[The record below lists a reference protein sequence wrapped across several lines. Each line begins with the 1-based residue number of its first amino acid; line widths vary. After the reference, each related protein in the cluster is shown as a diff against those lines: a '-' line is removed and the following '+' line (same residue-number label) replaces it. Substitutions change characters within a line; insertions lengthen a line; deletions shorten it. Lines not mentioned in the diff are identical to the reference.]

1 MSNSCVW
8 RSATRDIFS
17 DLQPGLCFPDEEG
30 PEVSETSLRK
40 LELRRLIIIY
50 TLVGFFLAF
59 TLPPL
64 VISFFTPFKT
74 MSDVYALPPKLLPT
88 PFTVQGY
95 GYSLREKNF
104 LTNLWNSTVVA
115 SVVTLLTLVF
125 APPSGYGLARLRFPG
140 RRLLAMAVLL
150 DYLLPAVTLL
160 VPFFV
165 IFKNL
170 GLIDTYSA
178 VVVTHLVFTV
188 PFAIW
193 FMRGYLTFIPWD
205 LEEAAMVD
213 GCSRPGAILRVIFL
227 LLQPAV
233 LAIGFFSFITS
244 WQEFV
249 YALIFTGINTA
260 TAPVVISSFVQE
272 AYVYWGGLAAS
283 TMMFSAPVAVLF
295 LLFQRYLIFGLT
307 GGVVKG

>member
-1 MSNSCVW
+1 VSW
-8 RSATRDIFS
+8 RIS
-17 DLQPGLCFPDEEG
+17 
-30 PEVSETSLRK
+30 RK

-50 TLVGFFLAF
+50 LLVALFLAF

-64 VISFFTPFKT
+64 VIPFFTSFKT

-88 PFTVQGY
+88 PFTIESY
-95 GYSLREKNF
+95 IYSLKEKNF
-104 LTNLWNSTVVA
+104 LDNLYHSAVVATVV
-115 SVVTLLTLVF
+115 TFLTLVF
-125 APPSGYGLARLRFPG
+125 AVSSGYGLARFNFRG
-140 RRLLAMAVLL
+140 RRLLAMSVLL
-150 DYLLPAVTLL
+150 AYLLPAVALL

-170 GLIDTYSA
+170 GLIDTYPA
-178 VVVTHLVFTV
+178 IILAHLVVTV

-193 FMRGYLTFIPWD
+193 FMRGYLTYIPWE

-213 GCSRPGAILRVIFL
+213 GCSRPGAILRVIFPL
-227 LLQPAV
+227 LKPAV

-260 TAPVVISSFVQE
+260 TAPVVIASFVQE
-272 AYVYWGGLAAS
+272 AYVDWGGLAAS
-283 TMMFSAPVAVLF
+283 TMIFSAPVAVLF
-295 LLFQRYLIFGLT
+295 LLFQRYLISGLM
-307 GGVVKG
+307 GGAVKG

>member
-1 MSNSCVW
+1 VSW
-8 RSATRDIFS
+8 RIS
-17 DLQPGLCFPDEEG
+17 
-30 PEVSETSLRK
+30 RK

-50 TLVGFFLAF
+50 LLVALFLAF

-64 VISFFTPFKT
+64 VIPFFTSFKT

-88 PFTVQGY
+88 PFTIESY
-95 GYSLREKNF
+95 IYSLKEKNF
-104 LTNLWNSTVVA
+104 LDNLYHSAVVATVV
-115 SVVTLLTLVF
+115 TFLTLVF
-125 APPSGYGLARLRFPG
+125 AVSSGYGLARFNFRG
-140 RRLLAMAVLL
+140 RRLLAMSVLL
-150 DYLLPAVTLL
+150 AYLLPAVALL

-170 GLIDTYSA
+170 GLIDTYPA
-178 VVVTHLVFTV
+178 IILAHLVLTV

-193 FMRGYLTFIPWD
+193 FMRGYLTYIPWE

-213 GCSRPGAILRVIFL
+213 GCSRPGAILRVIFPL
-227 LLQPAV
+227 LKPAV

-260 TAPVVISSFVQE
+260 TAPVVIASFVQE
-272 AYVYWGGLAAS
+272 AYVDWGGLAAS
-283 TMMFSAPVAVLF
+283 TMIFSAPVAVLF
-295 LLFQRYLIFGLT
+295 LLFQRYLISGLM
-307 GGVVKG
+307 GGAVKG

>member
-1 MSNSCVW
+1 MSW
-8 RSATRDIFS
+8 RIS
-17 DLQPGLCFPDEEG
+17 
-30 PEVSETSLRK
+30 RK

-50 TLVGFFLAF
+50 LLVALFLAF

-64 VISFFTPFKT
+64 VIPFFTSFKT

-88 PFTVQGY
+88 PFTIESY
-95 GYSLREKNF
+95 IYSLKEKNF
-104 LTNLWNSTVVA
+104 LDNLYHSAVVATVV
-115 SVVTLLTLVF
+115 TFLTLVF
-125 APPSGYGLARLRFPG
+125 AVSSGYGLARFNFRG
-140 RRLLAMAVLL
+140 RRLLAMSVLL
-150 DYLLPAVTLL
+150 AYLLPAVALL

-170 GLIDTYSA
+170 GLIDTYPA
-178 VVVTHLVFTV
+178 IILAHLVLTV

-193 FMRGYLTFIPWD
+193 FMRGYLTYIPWE

-213 GCSRPGAILRVIFL
+213 GCSRPGAILRVIFPL
-227 LLQPAV
+227 LKPAV

-260 TAPVVISSFVQE
+260 TAPVVIASFVQE
-272 AYVYWGGLAAS
+272 AYVDWGGLAAS
-283 TMMFSAPVAVLF
+283 TMIFSAPVAVLF
-295 LLFQRYLIFGLT
+295 LLFQRYLISGLM
-307 GGVVKG
+307 GGAVKG

>member
-1 MSNSCVW
+1 MSW
-8 RSATRDIFS
+8 RIY
-17 DLQPGLCFPDEEG
+17 
-30 PEVSETSLRK
+30 RK

-50 TLVGFFLAF
+50 LLVALFLAF

-64 VISFFTPFKT
+64 VIPFFTSFKT

-88 PFTVQGY
+88 PFTIESY
-95 GYSLREKNF
+95 IYSLKEKNF
-104 LTNLWNSTVVA
+104 LDNLYHSAVVATVV
-115 SVVTLLTLVF
+115 TFLTLAF
-125 APPSGYGLARLRFPG
+125 AVSSGYGLARFNFRG
-140 RRLLAMAVLL
+140 RRLLAMSVLL
-150 DYLLPAVTLL
+150 AYLLPAVALL

-170 GLIDTYSA
+170 GLIDTYPA
-178 VVVTHLVFTV
+178 IILAHLVFTV

-193 FMRGYLTFIPWD
+193 FMRGYLTYIPWE

-213 GCSRPGAILRVIFL
+213 GCSRPGAILRVIFPL
-227 LLQPAV
+227 LKPAV

-260 TAPVVISSFVQE
+260 TAPVVIASFVQE
-272 AYVYWGGLAAS
+272 AYVDWGGLAAS
-283 TMMFSAPVAVLF
+283 TMIFSAPVAVLF
-295 LLFQRYLIFGLT
+295 LLFQRYLISGLM
-307 GGVVKG
+307 GGAVKG

>member
-1 MSNSCVW
+1 MSW
-8 RSATRDIFS
+8 RIS
-17 DLQPGLCFPDEEG
+17 
-30 PEVSETSLRK
+30 RK

-50 TLVGFFLAF
+50 LLVALFLAF

-64 VISFFTPFKT
+64 VIPFFTSFKT

-88 PFTVQGY
+88 PFTIESY
-95 GYSLREKNF
+95 IYSLKEKNF
-104 LTNLWNSTVVA
+104 LDNLYHSAVVATVV
-115 SVVTLLTLVF
+115 TFLTLVF
-125 APPSGYGLARLRFPG
+125 AVSSGYGLARFNFRG
-140 RRLLAMAVLL
+140 RRLLAMSVLL
-150 DYLLPAVTLL
+150 AYLLPAVALL

-170 GLIDTYSA
+170 GLIDTYPA
-178 VVVTHLVFTV
+178 IILAHLVFTV

-193 FMRGYLTFIPWD
+193 FMRGYLTYIPWE

-213 GCSRPGAILRVIFL
+213 GCSRPGAILRVIFPL
-227 LLQPAV
+227 LKPAV

-260 TAPVVISSFVQE
+260 TAPVVIASFVQE
-272 AYVYWGGLAAS
+272 AYVDWGGLAAS
-283 TMMFSAPVAVLF
+283 TMIFSAPVAVLF
-295 LLFQRYLIFGLT
+295 LLFQRYLISGLM
-307 GGVVKG
+307 GGAVKG

>member
-1 MSNSCVW
+1 LSGAIS
-8 RSATRDIFS
+8 
-17 DLQPGLCFPDEEG
+17 
-30 PEVSETSLRK
+30 RK
-40 LELRRLIIIY
+40 SELRRRIIIY
-50 TLVGFFLAF
+50 LLVILFLAF
-59 TLPPL
+59 SLPPL
-64 VISFFTPFKT
+64 IIPFFTSFKT

-88 PFTVQGY
+88 PFTIESY
-95 GYSLREKNF
+95 IYSLKEKNF
-104 LTNLWNSTVVA
+104 LDNLYHSAVIATMVTIL
-115 SVVTLLTLVF
+115 TLLF
-125 APPSGYGLARLRFPG
+125 AVPSGYGLARFNFRG
-140 RRLLAMAVLL
+140 RRLLAMSVLL
-150 DYLLPAVTLL
+150 AYLLPAVALL

-170 GLIDTYSA
+170 GLIDTYPSIIIA
-178 VVVTHLVFTV
+178 HLVFTV

-193 FMRGYLTFIPWD
+193 FMRGYLTYIPWD

-213 GCSRPGAILRVIFL
+213 GCSRPGAILRVIFPL
-227 LLQPAV
+227 LKPAV

-272 AYVYWGGLAAS
+272 AYVDWGGLAAS

-295 LLFQRYLIFGLT
+295 LLFQRYLISGLM
-307 GGVVKG
+307 GGAVKG

>member
-1 MSNSCVW
+1 VSW
-8 RSATRDIFS
+8 RIS
-17 DLQPGLCFPDEEG
+17 
-30 PEVSETSLRK
+30 RK

-50 TLVGFFLAF
+50 LLVALFLAF

-64 VISFFTPFKT
+64 VIPFFTSFKT

-88 PFTVQGY
+88 PFTIESY
-95 GYSLREKNF
+95 IYSLKEKNF
-104 LTNLWNSTVVA
+104 LDNLYHSAVVATVV
-115 SVVTLLTLVF
+115 TFLTLVF
-125 APPSGYGLARLRFPG
+125 AVSSGYGLARFNFRG
-140 RRLLAMAVLL
+140 RRLLAMSVLL
-150 DYLLPAVTLL
+150 AYLLPAVALL

-170 GLIDTYSA
+170 GLIDTYPA
-178 VVVTHLVFTV
+178 IILAHLVFTV

-193 FMRGYLTFIPWD
+193 FMRGYLTYIPWE

-213 GCSRPGAILRVIFL
+213 GCSRPGAILRVIFPL
-227 LLQPAV
+227 LKPAV

-260 TAPVVISSFVQE
+260 TAPVVIASFVQE
-272 AYVYWGGLAAS
+272 AYVDWGGLAAS
-283 TMMFSAPVAVLF
+283 TMIFSAPVAVLF
-295 LLFQRYLIFGLT
+295 LLFQRYLISGLM
-307 GGVVKG
+307 GGAVKG